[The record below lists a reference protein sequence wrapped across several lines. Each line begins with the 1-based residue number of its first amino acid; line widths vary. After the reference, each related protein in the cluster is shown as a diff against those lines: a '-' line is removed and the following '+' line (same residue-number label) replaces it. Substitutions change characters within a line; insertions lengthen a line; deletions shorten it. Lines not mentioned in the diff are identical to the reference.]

1 MMFKKSLGIGLLG
14 ICACLIL
21 GIGSIS
27 SAGPW
32 SAHAAGNKQ
41 LEVFSWW
48 TSRGEAVALET
59 LFKLYMY
66 KNPGV
71 EILNA
76 AVTGGGGSAARP
88 VLQTRLAAGDPPDT
102 WQVHPGHELLGQY
115 VQAGY
120 CIPVTV
126 LYRSEGWDRIVPQ
139 GLLEQ
144 ISKGGEVYAVLVGV
158 HRGNVLWYNKRVLKK
173 HGITIGDTL
182 SFEQFFSAA
191 QKLKAAGL
199 VPLAMGDAGLW
210 ATAELFENTLLGVL
224 GPKGWQE
231 LFGGEMTFDN
241 PQVEQAA
248 RLYGR
253 MLDYQ
258 NVNHSALSWD
268 QAVRAVI
275 QGKAAF
281 TAMGDWTY
289 GELVKAGL
297 QENEDFGWVSSPGTE
312 GAFLVVADGFA
323 LAKGAP
329 HLTEAV
335 AWLEMVGSKEAQEAY
350 NALKGSIP
358 VRTDADRGKFG
369 PYQRWSMASFHN
381 DALLLS
387 CVHGEAAPATFQQE
401 LNDAISLFVADRN
414 VERFTGALVHA
425 ARACGLAK

>member
-1 MMFKKSLGIGLLG
+1 L
-14 ICACLIL
+14 
-21 GIGSIS
+21 
-27 SAGPW
+27 SAGPKPKVYYY
-32 SAHAAGNKQ
+32 G
-41 LEVFSWW
+41 LI
-48 TSRGEAVALET
+48 
-59 LFKLYMY
+59 
-66 KNPGV
+66 NPRD
-71 EILNA
+71 A
-76 AVTGGGGSAARP
+76 GGGGSAARP
-88 VLQTRLAAGDPPDT
+88 VLQTRLAAGNPPDT
-102 WQVHPGHELLGQY
+102 WQVHPGCELFGQY
-115 VQAGY
+115 VEAGY
-120 CIPVTV
+120 CVPVTD
-126 LYRSEGWDRIVPQ
+126 LYQSEGWDRNVPH

-144 ISKGGEVYAVLVGV
+144 VSKGGEVYAVLVGV
-158 HRGNVLWYNKRVLKK
+158 HRGNVLWYNKKVLEKL
-173 HGITIGDTL
+173 GIEIGDTL

-231 LFGGEMTFDN
+231 LFGGEMKFDD
-241 PQVEQAA
+241 PRVKQAA

-289 GELVKAGL
+289 GELAKAGL
-297 QENEDFGWVSSPGTE
+297 QEDQDFGWVNSPGTE

-350 NALKGSIP
+350 NTLKGSIP
-358 VRTDADRGKFG
+358 VRTDADTGKFG
-369 PYQRWSMASFHN
+369 AYQRRSMASFHR
-381 DALLLS
+381 DALLAS
-387 CVHGEAAPATFQQE
+387 CVHGEAAPATFQRE

-414 VERFTGALVHA
+414 VERFTGALVGA
-425 ARACGLAK
+425 ARASGLAK

>member
-1 MMFKKSLGIGLLG
+1 MFKKSLGIRLLG

-88 VLQTRLAAGDPPDT
+88 VLQTRLAARDPPDT

-381 DALLLS
+381 DALLSS